1 MTAIIGP
8 VWVEVDLDRIA
19 ENTRTIRD
27 LIDGRRLMAVVKGDA
42 YGHGAVEVA
51 RTVLANGATDLGVT
65 TIHEALELR
74 AAGISAP
81 VLVFNGVLPEDA
93 ATAVAAD
100 LTCNVFSPAAAAAL
114 SAAAV
119 RAGTR
124 ARVHIE
130 VDTGMSRYGVPA
142 SAAPGF
148 IEDCLKLP
156 GLAVEGVF
164 THFVAAHRANRLTA
178 SQFKRFIKVIAE
190 LASRGIDIPVKHA
203 ANSAA
208 MLLLPETRLDMV
220 RVGNLLYGLFP
231 ERMPPD
237 GPEFKSAWTLKA
249 RVLNVLDLPPGTPVG
264 YGPDFIAR
272 RPMRVATIPVGY
284 LDGAGV
290 EPVSRSLRWQM
301 AARNAAT
308 TLAGCFKSSAG
319 FLSLTRGL
327 VMRNGREL
335 PVVGRIAM
343 QQLMVDATGTDVAV
357 GDIVQVNLRRTI
369 VSPRLPKL
377 YIAGGRPVKLR
388 TLLGE
393 TALAEAL
400 SVSEGGAP

>member
-1 MTAIIGP
+1 MAEIVGP
-8 VWVEVDLDRIA
+8 VWIEVDLDRIA
-19 ENTRTIRD
+19 ENTRTIRS

-51 RTVLANGATDLGVT
+51 RTALANGATDLGVT

-81 VLVFNGVLPEDA
+81 ILVFNGVLPEDA
-93 ATAVAAD
+93 DTAVAAG
-100 LTCNVFSPAAAAAL
+100 LTCNVFLPAAAAAL
-114 SAAAV
+114 SEAAV
-119 RAGTR
+119 RAGKA

-142 SAAPGF
+142 ASAPAF

-156 GLAVEGVF
+156 GLTVEGVF
-164 THFVAAHRANRLTA
+164 MHFIAAHRGNRLTRR
-178 SQFKRFIKVIAE
+178 QFRQFMDVIDE
-190 LASRGIDIPVKHA
+190 LTARGIDIPVKHA

-208 MLLLPETRLDMV
+208 TLLLPETRLDMV
-220 RVGNLLYGLFP
+220 RIGNLLYGLYP
-231 ERMPPD
+231 ERMPSG
-237 GPEFKSAWTLKA
+237 GPVFKSAWTLKA
-249 RVLNVLDLPPGTPVG
+249 RVLNVIDLPAGAPVG
-264 YGPDFIAR
+264 YGPDFVAR
-272 RPMRVATIPVGY
+272 RPMKVATIPVGY
-284 LDGAGV
+284 LDGAGL
-290 EPVSRSLRWQM
+290 EPVNRSLRWQV
-301 AARNAAT
+301 AVRNVAC
-308 TLAGCFKSSAG
+308 TLAGYAKRSAG

-327 VMRNGREL
+327 VVLNGREL

-343 QQLMVDATGTDVAV
+343 QQLMVDATGTDIAV
-357 GDIVQVNLRRTI
+357 GDIVQVNARRTI

-393 TALAEAL
+393 TALADAP
-400 SVSEGGAP
+400 SASQGGAP